1 MALTELIIEA
11 GQGLGEARAPEVERI
26 AEALRTDRVLGVL
39 GEAEVGKTEA
49 IRQALR
55 SRPAETNLLV
65 LDLDGA
71 AGKEQVA
78 FLILKQIAAAFLGA
92 PQFSI
97 LSVGTLVPASVQS
110 ERVELARLIGVDGL
124 DEALREWP
132 SGTFPLEKALAAL
145 DAYAREHESILWV
158 DHLEAP
164 ALTPRHPLDVDGL
177 LWGLRA
183 TAQQRERLSLIL
195 SARSAFDTELLGRD
209 RAFYQQG
216 RWLEIDNPT
225 PPVWAEVGGRLE
237 VDGDLTAELFELTRG
252 HPGTMLRALPLA
264 AGTPRQRDGAAEII
278 RDLASS
284 SFPLAAR
291 ANQHARSLH
300 RLGSQVLLQV
310 AMGRRPYAAAQKGA
324 SPPQEIRKVLGRL
337 HLAGLIRHD
346 PGTWSVVDPLVGAVL
361 RGEVHP
367 AVAED
372 LP

>member
-1 MALTELIIEA
+1 VALIDLIIEA
-11 GQGLGEARAPEVERI
+11 GQGLGEARAPEAGRI
-26 AEALRTDRVLGVL
+26 AEALQTNRILGIL
-39 GEAEVGKTEA
+39 GEAEVGKTEVV
-49 IRQALR
+49 RQALR
-55 SRPAETNLLV
+55 SRPAGANLLL

-71 AGKEQVA
+71 AGKEQLA
-78 FLILKQIAAAFLGA
+78 FLMLKQIAAAFLGA
-92 PQFSI
+92 PQFSV
-97 LSVGTLVPASVQS
+97 LSVGTLVPASVES

-132 SGTFPLEKALAAL
+132 SGTFPLEKALAAV
-145 DAYAREHESILWV
+145 DAFARERDTILWV
-158 DHLEAP
+158 DHVEAP
-164 ALTPRHPLDVDGL
+164 ALTPRHPLDVDGV

-183 TAQQRERLSLIL
+183 TAQRRERLSLIL
-195 SARSAFDTELLGRD
+195 SARSAFDTGLLGRD

-216 RWLEIDNPT
+216 RWLEIDNPA
-225 PPVWAEVGGRLE
+225 PPVWAQVGERLE
-237 VDGDLTAELFELTRG
+237 VDSDLTAELFGLTRG

-264 AGTPRQRDGAAEII
+264 AATPGQRAAAEII
-278 RDLASS
+278 RDLASN

-291 ANQHARSLH
+291 ATQHARSLH
-300 RLGSQVLLQV
+300 RLGSQVLLQL
-310 AMGRRPYAAAQKGA
+310 AMGRRPYAADQKGA
-324 SPPQEIRKVLGRL
+324 SPAQEIRKVLGRL